1 MSNEIQKWTPIENKL
16 AELRRCQLARQQRE
30 TVQPSQGSS
39 RSMLSG
45 DASRGEVIELLR
57 VCAVHDR
64 PYLARYIKGA
74 DGRFHYAQS
83 VKLSHQS
90 YRDQYED
97 NPDGVEVHTSQLTGY
112 ESCAW
117 CRADGEQLG
126 QKIGVRC
133 GGCGSVVCFGRT
145 VSAGR
150 YFYCRSSCGS
160 EGQLPR
166 QGISWSEQGNRPE
179 IRGQEWKKKY

>member
-1 MSNEIQKWTPIENKL
+1 MGNEIQKWTPIENRL
-16 AELRRCQLARQQRE
+16 AELRRCQLARRQVGASE
-30 TVQPSQGSS
+30 TVEDRFQDQLAVG
-39 RSMLSG
+39 
-45 DASRGEVIELLR
+45 ASRGEVIELLR

-64 PYLARYIKGA
+64 PYLARYIMGT
-74 DGRFHYAQS
+74 DGCFHYAQS
-83 VKLSHQS
+83 VKLSHQL
-90 YRDQYED
+90 YRDQCED
-97 NPDGVEVHTSQLTGY
+97 NPNSIEVNTSQLTGY

-133 GGCGSVVCFGRT
+133 GGCGRVVCFGRT

-166 QGISWSEQGNRPE
+166 HGISWSEHGIRPE
-179 IRGQEWKKKY
+179 IRGQEWKK

>member
-1 MSNEIQKWTPIENKL
+1 ML
-16 AELRRCQLARQQRE
+16 AGG
-30 TVQPSQGSS
+30 T
-39 RSMLSG
+39 
-45 DASRGEVIELLR
+45 SRGEVVELLR

-64 PYLARYIKGA
+64 PYLARYIMGA
-74 DGRFHYAQS
+74 EGLFHYAQS

-97 NPDGVEVHTSQLTGY
+97 NPDGVEVNTSQLTGH

-117 CRADGEQLG
+117 CRADGEELG
-126 QKIGVRC
+126 QTIGVRC
-133 GGCGSVVCFGRT
+133 GKCGSVVCFGRT

-150 YFYCRSSCGS
+150 YFYCRSSCGA

-166 QGISWSEQGNRPE
+166 HGISWSEHGNRPE
-179 IRGQEWKKKY
+179 IRGQEWKKER